1 MDIVCFPGVLVEEVP
16 RTNRQRIMLE
26 FAELHHVLYVEPP
39 KLPLLQGFKAVG
51 RVMPEQR
58 SMKWFVLGY
67 EIEVARQFAT
77 LVGYGDAAW
86 GHLTSG
92 GTVKARRGSTS

>member
-39 KLPLLQGFKAVG
+39 KLPLLQAFKAVG

-58 SMKWFVLGY
+58 SMKWFVFWATRSRQLGSSRPSLDT
-67 EIEVARQFAT
+67 ET
-77 LVGYGDAAW
+77 
-86 GHLTSG
+86 
-92 GTVKARRGSTS
+92 RRGDT

>member
-39 KLPLLQGFKAVG
+39 KLPLLQAFKAVG
-51 RVMPEQR
+51 RVMLEQR

-77 LVGYGDAAW
+77 LVG
-86 GHLTSG
+86 
-92 GTVKARRGSTS
+92 